1 MPNAKNIGVGL
12 LVTALIVG
20 IVGKEAYSAGQ
31 WKKIAADFTG
41 RGGASPFYG
50 QFTANRCPGEKLG
63 RATKG
68 AECELEFD
76 MEMTMNGKTTHI
88 SKDGMDV
95 NGAHVEYESATELP
109 EGTEIP
115 QIKQIGPNTVQ
126 IGDNMEITYTN
137 ERFLASRSLQ
147 WGFGSGWG
155 GMWNAPYT
163 PVLSYVF
170 NPPIPPP
177 TPSPTFQCQAH
188 EDAHDNDYIACAGGA
203 TQAALIAGGL
213 AFAPATA
220 GLSFVVTFLI
230 SSAINFFLSTTVT
243 GVSTLDCA
251 KIVLM
256 ESGMGDGWWAD
267 RICNPIGF
275 SLDWEPETASFN
287 MNGGW

>member
-76 MEMTMNGKTTHI
+76 MEMTMNGKTTHV

-109 EGTEIP
+109 EGIEIP
-115 QIKQIGPNTVQ
+115 EIKQIGPNTVQ
-126 IGDNMEITYTN
+126 IGENMELTFIN
-137 ERFLASRSLQ
+137 ERFVASRNLGGGGT
-147 WGFGSGWG
+147 WGWS
-155 GMWNAPYT
+155 NPYL
-163 PVLSYVF
+163 PNNPPF
-170 NPPIPPP
+170 NPPVPPP
-177 TPSPTFQCQAH
+177 TPSPTYQCQAH
-188 EDAHDNDYIACAGGA
+188 EDAHDNDYIACAGGI
-203 TQAALIAGGL
+203 TQSALIGGGL
-213 AFAPATA
+213 FFAPFTS
-220 GLSFVVTFLI
+220 GLSVVVTFII
-230 SSAINFFLSTTVT
+230 SATINFLVSTTVT
-243 GVSTLDCA
+243 GVSMLDCA
-251 KIVLM
+251 KIAIM
-256 ESGMGDGWWAD
+256 ESGMGDDWWAD
-267 RICNPIGF
+267 RICNPIAF
-275 SLDWEPETASFN
+275 SLDWEPTSFN

>member
-41 RGGASPFYG
+41 RGGSSPFYG

-76 MEMTMNGKTTHI
+76 MEMTMNGKTTHVT
-88 SKDGMDV
+88 KDGMDV

-109 EGTEIP
+109 EGVEMP
-115 QIKQIGPNTVQ
+115 EIKQIGPNTVQ
-126 IGDNMEITYTN
+126 IGENMELTFLN
-137 ERFLASRSLQ
+137 ERFVASESFGKSVASRML
-147 WGFGSGWG
+147 GGWG
-155 GMWNAPYT
+155 NPWLPYR
-163 PVLSYVF
+163 
-170 NPPIPPP
+170 PPFYPPQP
-177 TPSPTFQCQAH
+177 TPTPAPTYQCQAH

-203 TQAALIAGGL
+203 TQAAIIGGGL
-213 AFAPATA
+213 FFSPYTA
-220 GLSFVVTFLI
+220 GLSALVSFLI
-230 SSAINFFLSTTVT
+230 SATINFFLASNVT
-243 GVSTLDCA
+243 GVSMLDCG
-251 KIVLM
+251 KIALM
-256 ESGMGDGWWAD
+256 SSGMGDGWWAD
-267 RICNPIGF
+267 RICNPIAF
-275 SLDWEPETASFN
+275 SLEWEPAPSSFN